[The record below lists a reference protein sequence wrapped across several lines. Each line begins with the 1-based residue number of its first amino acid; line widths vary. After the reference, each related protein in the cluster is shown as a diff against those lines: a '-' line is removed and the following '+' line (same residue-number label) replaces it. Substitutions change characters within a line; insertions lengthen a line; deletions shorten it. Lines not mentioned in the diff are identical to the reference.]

1 MSIEHHPTDLISA
14 AFAAGT
20 LDHGQHVAIATHL
33 VACPKCRTFIRSM
46 EKVGGAVL
54 TGLSPV
60 AMSNDA
66 LAKVEAQLNKPVM
79 PAVQTNTAPAVFKSV
94 VPGLPKF
101 LRNYKFGDWK
111 WIAPSVHIRLIT
123 LPYPRDTRIFLLKSG
138 PGTEMLEHARKGIE
152 MTCVLSG
159 AFSQDGDHYGPGDF
173 DLGDESVD
181 HQPIVDAGQDCI
193 CLVAMQGE
201 LRLNG
206 LIGRIV
212 QPFVRL

>member
-1 MSIEHHPTDLISA
+1 MSIEHHPTDSMLA

-33 VACPKCRTFIRSM
+33 VSCPQCRAFMHSM
-46 EKVGGAVL
+46 EQVGGAVL
-54 TGLSPV
+54 ASLPPA
-60 AMSNDA
+60 AMSNGA
-66 LAKVEAQLNKPVM
+66 LAAVEARLNEPVR
-79 PAVQTNTAPAVFKSV
+79 PAAAGITPTVPETE

-101 LRNYKFGDWK
+101 VRRYRFGNWK
-111 WIAPSVHIRLIT
+111 WIAPSVHLRPIV
-123 LPYPRDTRIFLLKSG
+123 LPHESDTRVFLLKSG
-138 PGTEMLEHARKGIE
+138 PGTKMLQHTHTGIE

-159 AFSQDGDHYGPGDF
+159 AFRQDGSRYGPGDF
-173 DLGDESVD
+173 DLGDETID
-181 HQPIVDAGQDCI
+181 HQPIVDGGQDCI

-206 LIGRIV
+206 LLGRIM